1 MMNSIQLQKAETA
14 TISAGIADKGATEAA
29 SISRVILISQIGRL
43 HKHVAD
49 FNAERAKGVA
59 KQAIGDLLEP
69 LEERAGVNTG
79 TFARLASIS
88 RALFEKYG
96 AFEPMEA
103 AEIADAD
110 KLKEARKGSKFG
122 TCLNAFEKFDGA
134 KNARKFAQSLKG
146 VKVDK
151 TDKEREQDKAS
162 EENSTSELKLKVSD
176 DYTVSALQW
185 LKAGQKIA
193 KDSNIDFSKFLSAA
207 GLHQYKAVK
216 A

>member
-1 MMNSIQLQKAETA
+1 MNSIQLQKAETA
-14 TISAGIADKGATEAA
+14 TISAGIADKAATGAA

-49 FNAERAKGVA
+49 FNEKRAKGVA

-69 LEERAGVNTG
+69 LEKRAGVSSG
-79 TFARLASIS
+79 TFAKLASMS
-88 RALFEKYG
+88 RALFDKYG

-110 KLKEARKGSKFG
+110 KLQAARKGSKFG

-134 KNARKFAQSLKG
+134 SNARKFAQSLKG

-151 TDKEREQDKAS
+151 TDKEREEDLKNKAD
-162 EENSTSELKLKVSD
+162 NTTELTIKVTD
-176 DYTVSALQW
+176 DYTESGHSW
-185 LKAGQKIA
+185 MKAGRKIA
-193 KDSNIDFSKFLSAA
+193 KDANIDFSKFLSSC
-207 GLHQYKAVK
+207 GLHQYKGVTAK
-216 A
+216 

>member
-14 TISAGIADKGATEAA
+14 TISAGIADKAATGAA

-49 FNAERAKGVA
+49 FNAKRTKGVA

-69 LEERAGVNTG
+69 LEKRAGVNTG

-88 RALFEKYG
+88 RALFDKYG

-103 AEIADAD
+103 ADIADAD
-110 KLKEARKGSKFG
+110 KLAKSRKGSKFG

-134 KNARKFAQSLKG
+134 SNARKFAQSLKG

-151 TDKEREQDKAS
+151 TDNEREQDKAS
-162 EENSTSELKLKVSD
+162 EEAGTKEVTLKVAD
-176 DYTVSALQW
+176 DYLVSSLEW
-185 LKAGQKIA
+185 LKAGRKIA
-193 KDSNIDFSKFLSAA
+193 KESGIDFAKFLNAA
-207 GLHQYKAVK
+207 GLNEFKPVK

>member
-14 TISAGIADKGATEAA
+14 TISAGIADKDATEAA

-43 HKHVAD
+43 HHHVGD
-49 FNAERAKGVA
+49 FNAKRAKGVA

-69 LEERAGVNTG
+69 LEKRAGVSTG

-88 RALFEKYG
+88 RALFDKYG

-110 KLKEARKGSKFG
+110 KLKAARKGSKFG

-134 KNARKFAQSLKG
+134 SNARKFAQSLKG

-162 EENSTSELKLKVSD
+162 EEAGTTSVNIAVSD
-176 DYTVSALQW
+176 DYTLSSLEW
-185 LKAGQKIA
+185 LKAGKKIA
-193 KDSNIDFSKFLSAA
+193 KDSGIEFDTFLTAA
-207 GLHQYKAVK
+207 GLHKYKMVK
-216 A
+216 S

>member
-1 MMNSIQLQKAETA
+1 MMNSVQLQQAETA
-14 TISAGIADKGATEAA
+14 TISAGIADKQATGAA

-49 FNAERAKGVA
+49 FNAKRAKGVA

-69 LEERAGVNTG
+69 LEKRADVNTG

-88 RALFEKYG
+88 RALFDKYG
-96 AFEPMEA
+96 AFVPMDA
-103 AEIADAD
+103 ADIADAD
-110 KLKEARKGSKFG
+110 KLAAARKGSKFG

-134 KNARKFAQSLKG
+134 SNARKFAQSLKG

-162 EENSTSELKLKVSD
+162 EENGTSELKIRVAD
-176 DYTVSALQW
+176 DYLVSSLEW
-185 LKAGQKIA
+185 LKAGRKIA
-193 KDSNIDFSKFLSAA
+193 KDANVDFSKFLTAA
-207 GLHQYKAVK
+207 GLHEFKKVK
-216 A
+216 S

>member
-1 MMNSIQLQKAETA
+1 MMNSVQLQQAETA
-14 TISAGIADKGATEAA
+14 TISAGIADKQATGAA

-49 FNAERAKGVA
+49 FNAKRAKGVA

-69 LEERAGVNTG
+69 LEKRAGVNTG

-88 RALFEKYG
+88 RALFDKYG
-96 AFEPMEA
+96 AFVPMDA
-103 AEIADAD
+103 ADIADAD
-110 KLKEARKGSKFG
+110 KLAAARKGSKFG

-134 KNARKFAQSLKG
+134 SNARKFAQSLKG

-162 EENSTSELKLKVSD
+162 EENGTSELKIKVAD
-176 DYTVSALQW
+176 DYLVSSLEW
-185 LKAGQKIA
+185 LKAGRKIA
-193 KDSNIDFSKFLSAA
+193 KDANVDFSKFLTAA
-207 GLHQYKAVK
+207 GLHEFKKVK
-216 A
+216 S

>member
-1 MMNSIQLQKAETA
+1 MNSIQLQKAETA
-14 TISAGIADKGATEAA
+14 TISAGIADKAATGAA

-43 HKHVAD
+43 HKHVGD
-49 FNAERAKGVA
+49 FNAKRAKGVA

-69 LEERAGVNTG
+69 LEKRAGVATG

-88 RALFEKYG
+88 RALFDKYG

-103 AEIADAD
+103 ADIADAD
-110 KLKEARKGSKFG
+110 KLKAARKGSKFG

-134 KNARKFAQSLKG
+134 SNARKFAQSLKG

-162 EENSTSELKLKVSD
+162 EEAGTTSVNIAVSD
-176 DYTVSALQW
+176 DYALSSLEW
-185 LKAGQKIA
+185 LKAGKKIA
-193 KDSNIDFSKFLSAA
+193 KDSGIEFEAFLTAA